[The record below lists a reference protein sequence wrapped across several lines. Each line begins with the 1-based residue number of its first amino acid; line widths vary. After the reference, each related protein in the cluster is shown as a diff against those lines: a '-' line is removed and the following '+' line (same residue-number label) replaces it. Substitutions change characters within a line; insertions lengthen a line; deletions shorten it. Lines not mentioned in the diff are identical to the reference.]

1 MSDWQLTS
9 VGAVSTRVTKGTTPK
24 VGGYTTRGI
33 SFVKVE
39 SITAEGQFIPEKF
52 AHINE
57 ETNLLLAR
65 SILQED
71 DLLFSI
77 AGTIGRVAR
86 VSAQLLP
93 ANTNQALAIIRPDKA
108 KIDVGFLLYC
118 LRDKNRIQDALALV
132 VQSVQANLSLS
143 ELSSIQIP
151 LPPLPEQQA
160 IAEVLG
166 ALDDKIAANSKL
178 AATAAQLTQSLFSRA
193 VKESSDEY
201 VLSEITELL
210 SRGVTPK
217 YSEDAD
223 TMMILNQKCVRGQ
236 RVELEPARRTLLSKV
251 RKDKVLMANDV
262 LVNST
267 GQGTLGRVARWIG
280 NERSTVDSHITIV
293 RFNAAKVHPVTAGIG
308 LLGLQ
313 ETITEMGEGSTGQ
326 TELSRVELGKLKVRL
341 PKLGQQL
348 ELGRHFDGL
357 AKMEQ
362 AHLAENI
369 TLAATRD
376 ALLPQLMSGKLRVKD
391 AESIVLAA
399 V

>member
-1 MSDWQLTS
+1 MILPDKWTVKPLSEVVTIQRGFDLPHQARRLGPFPVLTA
-9 VGAVSTRVTKGTTPK
+9 GETGGFHDEGPIKGPG
-24 VGGYTTRGI
+24 V
-33 SFVKVE
+33 
-39 SITAEGQFIPEKF
+39 
-52 AHINE
+52 
-57 ETNLLLAR
+57 
-65 SILQED
+65 
-71 DLLFSI
+71 
-77 AGTIGRVAR
+77 TIGRATNLGKPKWSDGDFWPHNTTMYVKDFKGN
-86 VSAQLLP
+86 LP
-93 ANTNQALAIIRPDKA
+93 KWVFHLFENTDLT
-108 KIDVGFLLYC
+108 GF
-118 LRDKNRIQDALALV
+118 DSG
-132 VQSVQANLSLS
+132 SVQPMLNRNYIAQVPV
-143 ELSSIQIP
+143 IT
-151 LPPLPEQQA
+151 PPLPEQQA

-166 ALDDKIAANSKL
+166 ALDDKIAANTKL

-251 RKDKVLMANDV
+251 REDKVLKTNDV

-267 GQGTLGRVARWIG
+267 GQGTLGRVARWID

-313 ETITEMGEGSTGQ
+313 ETIIEMGEGSTGQ
-326 TELSRVELGKLKVRL
+326 TELSRVELGKLRVRL
-341 PKLGQQL
+341 PRIDVQV
-348 ELGRHFDGL
+348 ELGRHFDDL

-362 AHLAENI
+362 AHLAENG

-376 ALLPQLMSGKLRVKD
+376 ALLPSLMSGKLRVKD
-391 AESIVLAA
+391 VEALVSSA